1 MKANRISKVDTSLVG
16 QSPTRAYGAPQM
28 AGIDFD
34 GATNT
39 LNIFPDSPNTENA
52 RKIAIGGF
60 KNFGLAPDL
69 TTTLDFALGAFQSFA
84 TATGTNVLTF
94 SNGVAGATYTVKV
107 VNTAGTDTITWPAS
121 VEWPGGTPPTL
132 SATGEQDI
140 FQFYF
145 DGTTYFGS
153 TFGLAYTV

>member
-1 MKANRISKVDTSLVG
+1 MKANRISKVDTSLTG

-39 LNIFPDSPNTENA
+39 LNIFPDSPNADNA

-60 KNFGLAPDL
+60 KNFGLAPNL
-69 TTTLDFALGAFQSFA
+69 TTTIDWGLAAFQSFA

-94 SNGVAGATYTVKV
+94 TNAVAGAVYTLKV
-107 VNTAGTDTITWPAS
+107 VSTTGTDVITWPS
-121 VEWPGGTPPTL
+121 NVEWPSSTAPTL
-132 SATGEQDI
+132 SATGETDI
-140 FQFYF
+140 YQFFY
-145 DGTTYFGS
+145 DGNKFFGS
-153 TFGLAYTV
+153 TFGAVYTD